1 MSHPRKFAILE
12 DMKEEEFLKKV
23 GICSRY
29 LAQFLNEEDIP
40 NILDTIKDLESLQQ
54 QAEKE
59 KVD

>member
-1 MSHPRKFAILE
+1 
-12 DMKEEEFLKKV
+12 MKEEEFLKKV
-23 GICSRY
+23 GIFSRY

-40 NILDTIKDLESLQQ
+40 NILDTIKDLESLRQ

>member
-1 MSHPRKFAILE
+1 
-12 DMKEEEFLKKV
+12 MKEEEFLKKV

-40 NILDTIKDLESLQQ
+40 NILDTIKDLESLRQ

>member
-23 GICSRY
+23 GILSRY

-40 NILDTIKDLESLQQ
+40 NILDTIKDLESLRQ

-59 KVD
+59 KVE

>member
-23 GICSRY
+23 GIFSRY
-29 LAQFLNEEDIP
+29 LAQFFNEEDIP
-40 NILDTIKDLESLQQ
+40 NILDTIKDLERLRQ